1 MFIWSSWT
9 MSIWAHS
16 SRGAL
21 AVKSVC
27 IVRRQLWHFR
37 IFGQLS
43 LGTLRFYTFRKLGI
57 LKLKYLSRK
66 VFGYFVNLICSLD
79 PTSNSK
85 LYFTK
90 CFNQSKWLFFVY
102 LLFLS
107 RQNNS
112 IFKKLNQ
119 RFAAKPKVVVGFGVN
134 LEYISF
140 LLQVFF
146 QTKKFCC
153 LFKSLFG

>member
-1 MFIWSSWT
+1 MKVRFDIAWSQNLILNAIYLKQLNHVYLGSFLKG
-9 MSIWAHS
+9 SFS
-16 SRGAL
+16 
-21 AVKSVC
+21 VKSVC

-102 LLFLS
+102 LLFYLVET
-107 RQNNS
+107 
-112 IFKKLNQ
+112 I
-119 RFAAKPKVVVGFGVN
+119 RF
-134 LEYISF
+134 
-140 LLQVFF
+140 
-146 QTKKFCC
+146 
-153 LFKSLFG
+153 FKS